1 LRELEYYSGILFLT
15 TNRPGVID
23 EAFKSRIHIS
33 LRYLPID
40 SDATQTMWKN
50 IMNRLERDNATAAI
64 KIDFDRDELLEFAKS
79 HFKRH
84 ERHRTTWNGR
94 QIRNGFQTAL
104 ALAHYDRIKK
114 LSKEGITPDQAAESG
129 KKKWMKVK
137 LTKKHFSDIARTA
150 NDFENYLA
158 GLRGLDAANAV
169 DEGLRDDFNDP
180 IAGYARKQYDYISST
195 KKGASHSQLSGGQS
209 RSKGRK
215 ASSENSDSGVDS
227 DEGSSND
234 DDDDDDDSEEDD

>member
-1 LRELEYYSGILFLT
+1 
-15 TNRPGVID
+15 
-23 EAFKSRIHIS
+23 
-33 LRYLPID
+33 
-40 SDATQTMWKN
+40 
-50 IMNRLERDNATAAI
+50 MNRLEGDNATAAI
-64 KIDFDRDELLEFAKS
+64 KIEFDRDELLEFAKS

-114 LSKEGITPDQAAESG
+114 LSKDGITPDQAAESG

-158 GLRGLDAANAV
+158 GLRGQDATNAV
-169 DEGLRDDFNDP
+169 DEGLRDDYNDP
-180 IAGYARKQYDYISST
+180 SAGYARKQYDYMSSS
-195 KKGASHSQLSGGQS
+195 KKGSSPSRSTGIQS

-215 ASSENSDSGVDS
+215 PASEISDS
-227 DEGSSND
+227 EGEDSSNGDYD
-234 DDDDDDDSEEDD
+234 DDDDDDESDNDD